1 MPMAQATRVREHRHF
16 ELHAPHREDIVRD
29 PGLGAFWLLRVGFTV
44 APILFGIDKF
54 FNWMVTWHN
63 YLWAGVAHN
72 LPGSPTEIM
81 YGVGAVE
88 IIAGLVVLAAPRIG
102 SLLVAGWLGAIITNL
117 VLVGLAENEYWDIAL
132 RDFGLFVAAVSLFLL
147 ATKYARRPVTSAV
160 SSVPPSPSMS

>member
-1 MPMAQATRVREHRHF
+1 MTQTTARVEHRHF
-16 ELHAPHREDIVRD
+16 ALHAPHREDFVRD
-29 PGLGAFWLLRVGFTV
+29 PGLGAFWILRVGFTV

-72 LPGSPTEIM
+72 LPGTPTEIM
-81 YGVGAVE
+81 YGVGVVE
-88 IIAGLVVLAAPRIG
+88 IIAGLVVLFAPRIG

-132 RDFGLFVAAVSLFLL
+132 RDFGLFLGAVALFLL
-147 ATKYARRPVTSAV
+147 AVKYASRRAEPTRSYEHAAN
-160 SSVPPSPSMS
+160 